1 MLQLHAPETLSGLEQ
16 LAQPGSLEVVDA
28 ERGQRRG
35 VVGERI
41 AVQIEHGLAVRHRE
55 DLDDAPAPVCL
66 PLADLRVV
74 EAVRNGLADE
84 VAEEVLEIR
93 DHRLVE
99 LHRGCARGAGLV
111 DRELGRVGVAGL
123 WGQIARHLLPP
134 LLTDGELGDAD
145 VHRGER
151 LARSVGQLHVRDRA
165 RPHEQRAPALAVP
178 VAHLGRAGDLE
189 PRGLGG
195 ERPRD
200 LVERDEHHVGG
211 PGHLAPL
218 REDAALDLEAGRVAV
233 AHHQEPAGIHHE
245 IELAVG
251 ASEGAAELRMAQ
263 DVDGDAGS
271 GFPSGLVTFPR
282 SQPILSLSIVP
293 SLTPSWMGRSPR

>member
-1 MLQLHAPETLSGLEQ
+1 MRTCIVESGLRDPSGSFMC
-16 LAQPGSLEVVDA
+16 ATVPGRMSSVPRRLPCRSLTSDA
-28 ERGQRRG
+28 RATWSPEDS
-35 VVGERI
+35 
-41 AVQIEHGLAVRHRE
+41 AVNV
-55 DLDDAPAPVCL
+55 
-66 PLADLRVV
+66 
-74 EAVRNGLADE
+74 
-84 VAEEVLEIR
+84 
-93 DHRLVE
+93 
-99 LHRGCARGAGLV
+99 
-111 DRELGRVGVAGL
+111 
-123 WGQIARHLLPP
+123 
-134 LLTDGELGDAD
+134 
-145 VHRGER
+145 
-151 LARSVGQLHVRDRA
+151 
-165 RPHEQRAPALAVP
+165 
-178 VAHLGRAGDLE
+178 
-189 PRGLGG
+189 
-195 ERPRD
+195 PRD